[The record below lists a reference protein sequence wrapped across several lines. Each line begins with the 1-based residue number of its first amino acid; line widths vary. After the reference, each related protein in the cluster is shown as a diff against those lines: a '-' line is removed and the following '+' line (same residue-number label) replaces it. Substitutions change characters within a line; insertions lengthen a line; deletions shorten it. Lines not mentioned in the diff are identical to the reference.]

1 MSLAEMDAQQ
11 HLAVL
16 GLSTCNEHD
25 ALDRLLA
32 GAKRGPSADFDDWDD
47 GCDLSVDAPP
57 RPPSVAHVT
66 PVMKE
71 DKREPKRLKRKRT
84 STADVD
90 ENKFR
95 SKRTVE
101 SQAFR
106 SQVSPFADTSLK
118 NQTMPLSSSPS
129 VEFQADKECMDAE
142 SLPPLNELVHGKLL
156 RPLTECLHITSLT
169 RIQKQSWRPMV
180 DRTRDVLLRSETGSG
195 KTLAYALP
203 LLHRLLC
210 ECDTRPIQRQIGT
223 IIIVL
228 CPTRELVVQVTDV
241 LSVLTRCALFL
252 TVGGIHGGE
261 NRHKEK
267 ARLRKG
273 IPLLIAT
280 PGRLLDHLR
289 ATASFSVQA
298 TQTIVLDEADRLL
311 DMGFER
317 AIKEIMGL
325 LLEKIENST
334 CSGDERF
341 TETGEKYA
349 LKRVLV
355 SATITAE
362 VERLSHF
369 ALRNNVIRVGETEDT
384 FSIPSSLRQHYALVP
399 IKHRLSTL
407 IGFLRSQIDAGAQRI
422 IVFVSTADSAEFHYR
437 LLSRLQSPFC
447 DRKKDLLFTG
457 TSKQHARQYGMKRRV
472 EEANRHLQNQSEAIV
487 TFEDDSSSDDDN
499 DNDEGQILS
508 GRNALLDVNI
518 LKLHGNMSQVDRA
531 SVFKA
536 FKHVGGAS
544 QRSLKGVL
552 FCTDVAAR
560 GLDMPRVDWIVHYD
574 PPTDPACYVHRIG
587 RTARIGNVGDS
598 LLFLMP
604 HEAGYV
610 SYLSKFVAKENKG
623 SFTEN
628 EASAAAAAAAVATME
643 KRNYESFLYYLTKL
657 DPKSNHMWMQSTAT
671 LERAISRL
679 VMNREKPVNDLPGGD
694 ASRNDDLTRLALFAY
709 QSYIRA
715 YAGHS
720 REVKTRFFNS
730 DMLHLGHVAH
740 SFGLD
745 KRPSEVRAQ
754 LQSLIM
760 EDRKIAR
767 EASSFDTQER
777 ARGCDGPRIRR
788 KLQVEVRHD
797 DRYRSMIVQKQRKVT
812 RDWFEGKKDGV
823 PKHKPLQ
830 FTEFDA

>member
-16 GLSTCNEHD
+16 GLSKCSENDT
-25 ALDRLLA
+25 LDRLLA
-32 GAKRGPSADFDDWDD
+32 GAERGPSVDLNDWGD
-47 GCDLSVDAPP
+47 GCDLCVDAPSQ
-57 RPPSVAHVT
+57 PSPAARAA
-66 PVMKE
+66 PVME
-71 DKREPKRLKRKRT
+71 DKSEPKRLKRKRT
-84 STADVD
+84 STLDAEED
-90 ENKFR
+90 EFR
-95 SKRTVE
+95 SKATAE
-101 SQAFR
+101 SRAFR
-106 SQVSPFADTSLK
+106 GQFPAFADAPLK
-118 NQTMPLSSSPS
+118 NKNIPPSSSLS
-129 VEFQADKECMDAE
+129 TVFEADKACVDAE
-142 SLPPLNELVHGKLL
+142 SLPPLNELVHSKLL

-169 RIQKQSWRPMV
+169 CIQKQSWTPMV

-203 LLHRLLC
+203 LLHQLLC
-210 ECDTRPIQRQIGT
+210 ECDARPIQRQIGS

-241 LSVLTRCALFL
+241 LSVLARCALFL

-273 IPLLIAT
+273 VPLLIAT

-289 ATASFSVQA
+289 ATVSFCVAS

-325 LLEKIENST
+325 LLEKTENSA
-334 CSGDERF
+334 CSCDEIF
-341 TETGEKYA
+341 TETREKYT

-369 ALRNNVIRVGETEDT
+369 ALRSNVVRVGETEDT

-447 DRKKDLLFTG
+447 DRRKEVLFKG
-457 TSKQHARQYGMKRRV
+457 ASKQNARQYGVKRRV
-472 EEANRHLQNQSEAIV
+472 EEANRHVQNQSEAIV
-487 TFEDDSSSDDDN
+487 TFEDDSGSED
-499 DNDEGQILS
+499 DNDEGQTLS

-536 FKHVGGAS
+536 FKHVGGAAR
-544 QRSLKGVL
+544 RSLKGVL

-610 SYLSKFVAKENKG
+610 PYLSKFIAKESG
-623 SFTEN
+623 SSFTGN
-628 EASAAAAAAAVATME
+628 EAAAVVATME
-643 KRNYESFLYYLTKL
+643 KRNYESFLYYLAKL
-657 DPKSNHMWMQSTAT
+657 DPKSNHIWMQSTAT

-679 VMNREKPVNDLPGGD
+679 VMNREEPVNELPAGD

-720 REVKTRFFNS
+720 RELKTRFFNL
-730 DMLHLGHVAH
+730 DMLHLGHIAH

-754 LQSLIM
+754 LQNLIM

-767 EASSFDTQER
+767 EASSLNTQER
-777 ARGCDGPRIRR
+777 VRGCDGSRVRR
-788 KLQVEVRHD
+788 RLQVEVRHD

-812 RDWFEGKKDGV
+812 RDWFQGKKDGV
-823 PKHKPLQ
+823 PKNKTLQ